1 MGRNR
6 TERRTSSNM
15 LQFSSCRCSWPY
27 VCVLWSK
34 RSSNYQCIVR
44 IQLQDKNVRFTTNAS
59 RNHYF
64 IFHTISF
71 LYYSWRRITN
81 DHILRCAPPPPSRR
95 YGHTMVHHDR
105 FLYVF
110 GGSADNTLP
119 NDLHC
124 YDLDSQIWS
133 VIKPEEGSD
142 IPPGRVFHSVSV
154 IKDAMYIFGGTIDNN
169 VRSSDMYRF
178 QVSVLEQ
185 WDENE
190 FKLNA
195 FFSWK
200 FLLEVPHLSTV
211 HITRWFW

>member
-1 MGRNR
+1 MVHPPRMFMEYLR
-6 TERRTSSNM
+6 
-15 LQFSSCRCSWPY
+15 FS
-27 VCVLWSK
+27 
-34 RSSNYQCIVR
+34 
-44 IQLQDKNVRFTTNAS
+44 F
-59 RNHYF
+59 F
-64 IFHTISF
+64 
-71 LYYSWRRITN
+71 SWRRITN
-81 DHILRCAPPPPSRR
+81 DHILRSAPPPPSRR

-142 IPPGRVFHSVSV
+142 LPPGRVFHSVSV

-178 QVSVLEQ
+178 QVSVSEFIETFGLHRI
-185 WDENE
+185 NE
-190 FKLNA
+190 TSLWQIFPSSFPPIHDAHCTMILAN
-195 FFSWK
+195 F
-200 FLLEVPHLSTV
+200 
-211 HITRWFW
+211 